1 MGEAE
6 LLQKT
11 GMLVIRSVIYFYG
24 DASSESLA
32 ELISRQIS
40 DHWNEPEADV
50 QLKTGIYR
58 VHFNITGIHKPDIQP
73 EEVWYNDVPS
83 NNYFR
88 IEEFAQGNIS
98 FVDGLGCN
106 TGYFKLENLLQTSTT
121 AAHEYGHTL
130 GLDHPLITD
139 IRGKGKPGIM
149 YPRGTFCDAAMQY
162 DPLAEAG
169 AYGGFMNPVH
179 RLVNKEDIQNLRLD
193 RLHFDEDH
201 RAVVGAFSSIYHDK
215 HIKGE
220 LTE

>member
-6 LLQKT
+6 LLSKA
-11 GMLVIRSVIYFYG
+11 GLLMIRSVIYFYG

-40 DHWNEPEADV
+40 DHWNEPEV
-50 QLKTGIYR
+50 EIQLKKGLFR
-58 VHFNITGIHKPDIQP
+58 VRFEIKGIHKPGLHP
-73 EEVWYNDVPS
+73 EEVWYNDIPS

-88 IEEFAQGNIS
+88 IEEYAHGNIS
-98 FVDGLGCN
+98 FVDGLGSN

-139 IRGKGKPGIM
+139 VRGKGKPGIM
-149 YPRGTFCDAAMQY
+149 YPRGTFCDPELQY

-179 RLVNKEDIQNLRLD
+179 RTVNKQDIINLRLD
-193 RLHFDEDH
+193 RLHFEETP
-201 RAVVGAFSSIYHDK
+201 RAIVGGFSSIYHDR
-215 HIKGE
+215 HVQM
-220 LTE
+220 

>member
-88 IEEFAQGNIS
+88 IEEFAGGNIS

-106 TGYFKLENLLQTSTT
+106 TGYFKLDNLLNHPTT

-130 GLDHPLITD
+130 GLDHPKVLD
-139 IRGKGKPGIM
+139 IRGRGVPRIM
-149 YPRGTFCDAAMQY
+149 SPRGTIVDPPFQY
-162 DPLAEAG
+162 SPVARPLEP
-169 AYGGFMNPVH
+169 GGTINPFTRKVLQSDIDGLKLN
-179 RLVNKEDIQNLRLD
+179 RLRFNKEG
-193 RLHFDEDH
+193 F
-201 RAVVGAFSSIYHDK
+201 AVLGDFSSV
-215 HIKGE
+215 
-220 LTE
+220 